1 MLSGKAVFRQGGR
14 LVAPSS
20 VEDVLELGGFE
31 DAALNTEFTRNV
43 SFQPHNGQPVYVSS
57 NAQYVL
63 CSTAGEDDK
72 VWLVI
77 SLDDF
82 QHEKSGSWE
91 GAGSEYDL
99 LFGDGPVVCK
109 LQLGVVSDGAGNS
122 SPHFRCKRKRDQM
135 DPGSASQEADMT
147 AIAKY
152 EVLSAF
158 ADGRAHELA
167 EILEAA
173 RLPGH
178 AYFTDGWHLSDQ
190 GMRAACDAQLAD
202 LAEGFDLIVSDSTLC
217 VVEKEEAKQVKGGD
231 GGRLVNSLVPAPV
244 HPAWGKG
251 FYRGGFCRHLWKIL
265 ENKPG
270 EDRASRLLL
279 TLAFWSYAT
288 VGNDCLNEWC
298 SPEEL
303 RHEMQHMRQAYEE
316 EGVQIHVLDV
326 VMTGFPA
333 SSQPLSDEPLPHT
346 HINAEAFE
354 ALGFGQRER
363 PRGRDLYHHMQRGRH
378 WLDRPS
384 EVEPLLQRAGQRA
397 AEVEAETLQALSS
410 KSYRLGWF

>member
-1 MLSGKAVFRQGGR
+1 MVGGLALEDGR
-14 LVAPSS
+14 LDVVEQLASAALPEGAVLTYVARW
-20 VEDVLELGGFE
+20 LGG
-31 DAALNTEFTRNV
+31 T
-43 SFQPHNGQPVYVSS
+43 
-57 NAQYVL
+57 VL
-63 CSTAGEDDK
+63 VTT
-72 VWLVI
+72 
-77 SLDDF
+77 
-82 QHEKSGSWE
+82 E

-135 DPGSASQEADMT
+135 DPGSASQDMT